1 MLLCNILAP
10 EFMQKSMEDQLR
22 ELFRGTSQ
30 SGCLPSRD
38 LLQSLCL
45 NGEPSF
51 RMCHCSFI
59 EMTMAWLS
67 FSNLKILCQIGF
79 GLDVIPH
86 FCLRILEKLPSGEPS
101 SFWQSFVL
109 DTSHVDLD
117 ELVRDVCEVVD
128 GPKSTELK
136 VWLSFVKLDDKLP
149 TVSSVQRLLYESPEG
164 WAMGEGELAW
174 QIWC

>member
-1 MLLCNILAP
+1 
-10 EFMQKSMEDQLR
+10 
-22 ELFRGTSQ
+22 
-30 SGCLPSRD
+30 
-38 LLQSLCL
+38 
-45 NGEPSF
+45 
-51 RMCHCSFI
+51 
-59 EMTMAWLS
+59 
-67 FSNLKILCQIGF
+67 
-79 GLDVIPH
+79 VIPH
-86 FCLRILEKLPSGEPS
+86 FCLRILEKLPSDEPP

-164 WAMGEGELAW
+164 WGKPGGVGTANLVLIVYVISKFRVAPNTLIRILSCFLMTFF
-174 QIWC
+174 